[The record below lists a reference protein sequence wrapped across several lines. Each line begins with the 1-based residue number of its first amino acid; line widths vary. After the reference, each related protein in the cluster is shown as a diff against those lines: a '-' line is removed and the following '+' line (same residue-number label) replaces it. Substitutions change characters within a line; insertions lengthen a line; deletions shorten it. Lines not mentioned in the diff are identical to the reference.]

1 MSFGCLVLVE
11 SKTQRERKQI
21 RQVALTITSFNGVS
35 AMQTEPTKILK
46 IKSFPYW
53 KVIKF
58 IGKYF
63 IFIPIYFVAVVI
75 FYLAKAIYHVAVP
88 MRQ

>member
-1 MSFGCLVLVE
+1 LVLVE

-35 AMQTEPTKILK
+35 AMQTEPAKILK
-46 IKSFPYW
+46 IKPFPYW